1 MNEDYHR
8 YSISFL
14 KKRFIPHHLIS
25 VGVHIEDDDISGET
39 DSQDLPRQIVSY
51 DVDTGHITP
60 FTKVAD
66 GCLISHDALLAKKG
80 YSVCT
85 QG

>member
-1 MNEDYHR
+1 MSE
-8 YSISFL
+8 
-14 KKRFIPHHLIS
+14 
-25 VGVHIEDDDISGET
+25 ET
-39 DSQDLPRQIVSY
+39 DSQDLLRQIVSY
-51 DVDTGHITP
+51 DVGSGHITP
-60 FTKVAD
+60 FAKVPD